1 MIKHEYITANTRQRI
16 LVSNMGKVIEA
27 VHPVSGTV
35 LFNADAMLGTF
46 TIIFGMESGQWNLI

>member
-1 MIKHEYITANTRQRI
+1 
-16 LVSNMGKVIEA
+16 MGKVIEA